1 MTQEVELKF
10 EAPQPEQIAKSIREG
25 VMNNFIEQ
33 LDVAIAAKSPFMD
46 ALVQSGNIT
55 VGPDNK
61 VLTVSEYLQNVMHTS
76 VDEVTSKIGFC
87 MVRNAHM
94 FNITPEG
101 SMAPVEVRDVLR
113 ATSKDGITKYVTA
126 KLVLTVE
133 PSTEEETAMAEKR
146 NAVVS

>member
-1 MTQEVELKF
+1 MTQQVQIQF
-10 EAPQPEQIAKSIREG
+10 QAPQPEQIAKSIREG

-33 LDVAIAAKSPFMD
+33 IDADIQAQSALAQ

-61 VLTVSEYLQNVMHTS
+61 VLTISDYLQEMMHKS

-94 FNITPEG
+94 CNIKPDGT
-101 SMAPVEVRDVLR
+101 MAPVEVKDVLR
-113 ATSKDGITKYVTA
+113 ATTAEGTLKFVTA

-133 PSTEEETAMAEKR
+133 ASTPEEVAMAEKR
-146 NAVVS
+146 NALLS